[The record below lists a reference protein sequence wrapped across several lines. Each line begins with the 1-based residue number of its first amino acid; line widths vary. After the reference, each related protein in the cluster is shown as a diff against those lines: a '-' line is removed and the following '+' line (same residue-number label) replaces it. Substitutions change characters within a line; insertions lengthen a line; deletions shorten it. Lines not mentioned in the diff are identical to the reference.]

1 MITDRKTSA
10 LSRSGPLAAVVGVHL
25 VIGYVLMTQ
34 MGILKLPTVSQP
46 MQTVFIEDQP
56 SQPEPKEPD
65 IKPEVDIPAPQV
77 EQPMPQVEVADLP
90 PMENVAAPPSENA
103 ISASSNA
110 SAPQELKATQRVEP
124 VYPPTSRRMGEEGVV
139 RLKVLVDERG
149 RPHDVVVQN
158 SSGYPRLDQAAI
170 EAVRRWRFEPATD
183 GSRAVSAW
191 SAVAIRFQLKNA

>member
-1 MITDRKTSA
+1 
-10 LSRSGPLAAVVGVHL
+10 

-46 MQTVFIEDQP
+46 MQTVFIDDQP
-56 SQPEPKEPD
+56 AQPEPKEPD

-90 PMENVAAPPSENA
+90 PMENVEAPPSESA

-149 RPHDVVVQN
+149 RPHEVVVQN